1 MTKETIKATI
11 ADVLSEINELEMNQ
25 HPSFYRDE
33 PTGRERMALLLLKL
47 NALEELGNEQGLPQK
62 ICGRF

>member
-1 MTKETIKATI
+1 MI

-33 PTGRERMALLLLKL
+33 PTGREQMALLLLKL
-47 NALEELGNEQGLPQK
+47 NALEELGKEQGLPQRVY
-62 ICGRF
+62 GRF